1 MPGIV
6 YTSSLKYFLIGFVAF
21 LTPIKEVQSLK
32 YFIHNVHVKCISKA
46 ETKSNDLIYVRLISK
61 DCDSKNTPTKA
72 FKNGDRKVFTEINLD
87 DLGRKSGWCVKG
99 DDVLKFMTKD
109 ASNEDEV
116 IFEIKF
122 TKELLLKQHFNYIK
136 NLTMGKYEIS
146 FELKSIKLE

>member
-1 MPGIV
+1 MSGIF
-6 YTSSLKYFLIGFVAF
+6 YTISIKCLLISFLILSV
-21 LTPIKEVQSLK
+21 PIKEAQSLK
-32 YFIHNVHVKCISKA
+32 YFVHNVHVKCISKA

-61 DCDSKNTPTKA
+61 DCDNKNTPTKA

-109 ASNEDEV
+109 ATNEDEV
-116 IFEIKF
+116 VFEVKF

-146 FELKSIKLE
+146 FELKGIKLE